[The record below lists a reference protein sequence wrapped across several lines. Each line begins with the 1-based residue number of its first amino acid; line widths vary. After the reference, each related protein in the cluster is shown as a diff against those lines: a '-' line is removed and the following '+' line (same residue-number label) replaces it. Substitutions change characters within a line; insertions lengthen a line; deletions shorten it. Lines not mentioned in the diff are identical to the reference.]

1 MSMDYLKKNS
11 SIVIQKINDKKNE
24 LFGDKSIKEYRGT
37 TESQQT
43 TPQSRT

>member
-24 LFGDKSIKEYRGT
+24 LFGDKAIKAYR
-37 TESQQT
+37 EVSRSQQT